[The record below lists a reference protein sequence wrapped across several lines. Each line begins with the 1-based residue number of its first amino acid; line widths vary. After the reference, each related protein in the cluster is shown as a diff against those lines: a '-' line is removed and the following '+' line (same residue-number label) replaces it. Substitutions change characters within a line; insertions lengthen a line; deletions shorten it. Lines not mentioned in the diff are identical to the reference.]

1 MDIGAG
7 IGVGF
12 SNPREEP
19 FFEYEQSQACENGS
33 DLTPIINNP
42 GGTFSASPAGLI
54 FLDTGTGTSSTGV
67 IDVSAST
74 VGTYTVTYSIGPT
87 TDTITIL
94 PADNSSFSYS
104 ASSFRQNA
112 SNPAPTITGL
122 IGGVFSAPSGII
134 FLDSGTNTNSSS
146 GIINLAASTVGGP
159 YTITYTTT
167 GNCPTSSTFNVTVL
181 VTLSI
186 TYSAA
191 AFCED
196 GGNTAAPTVIG
207 DPGSG
212 TFAATPAGLSINPP
226 DGVINTDTSI
236 PGDSNPYT
244 VTYTASTGETAT
256 TQVTIKNL
264 PIIVITPNPSLS
276 VCDGSSATLTASGG
290 ASYLWSTG
298 ATSAQITVNSSG
310 TYSVTGTGS
319 NGCQNTAS
327 AAFTVNPLP
336 TISISASSTSI
347 CAGDSVTL
355 TASGAGVGGSYAW
368 NDGQT
373 TAAITVTPGA
383 TITYSVLATDANG
396 CFNTASQ
403 QITVTPTDTAT
414 VQYAAAS
421 YCIMP
426 TVPGAQNV
434 NGYYPM
440 YTTASAANAYSNDGQ
455 SHSHYIGGAYYYM
468 PGASAAST
476 PGVVLFHP
484 PSNPYTPETDQ
495 PIVTGATGGTFSKH
509 AGSGTLNI
517 NSSTGVIDLQTSDA
531 GTYTV
536 RYTSAGTCPVTVDNT
551 ITVKPLDQTTFA
563 YSGTSFPKVG
573 TASVTSAP
581 GTSGGTYS
589 ATPGLSI
596 NPSTGEIDL
605 ANSAIGTYKIF
616 YQTAGSSTT
625 CANNGIIENF
635 GVTAAALTLL
645 DNNAA
650 MSFNGTDQY
659 IQATSSIVTGN
670 NSRSFSLWYKTSSSA
685 AQIPLSIGGPTDTT
699 SSSQFAYCLNRY
711 SSNTQAA
718 IFGKSNDTSAFTVPN
733 TSDGNWHHLV
743 VTYDQS
749 SLKVYIDG
757 NLEATPSL
765 PSSNYATSSGLTI
778 GSWSDNNRYFDG
790 SIDEVAVFNKALS
803 LSEVGLIYDATND
816 NPGKTGDLFTGGL
829 ASSLVYW
836 NRMGDS

>member
-1 MDIGAG
+1 MNIGAG

-33 DLTPIINNP
+33 DVTPIINNP
-42 GGTFSASPAGLI
+42 GGTFSASPAGLSI
-54 FLDTGTGTSSTGV
+54 NSSTGV

-122 IGGVFSAPSGII
+122 VGGVFSAPTGII
-134 FLDSGTNTNSSS
+134 FADSGTNTNSSS

-167 GNCPTSSTFNVTVL
+167 GNCPTSSTFDVTVL

-196 GGNTAAPTVIG
+196 GGNTAAPTVVG

-212 TFAATPAGLSINPP
+212 TFAATPAGLTINSSS
-226 DGVINTDTSI
+226 GVINTDTSI

-264 PIIVITPNPSLS
+264 PTIVITPNPSLS

-290 ASYLWSTG
+290 VSYLWSTG

-355 TASGAGVGGSYAW
+355 TASGGTSYLWGG
-368 NDGQT
+368 GQT
-373 TAAITVTPGA
+373 ANPLTVTPGA
-383 TITYSVLATDANG
+383 TTTYSVTGTDVNG
-396 CFNTASQ
+396 CQNTATQ
-403 QITVTPTDTAT
+403 QITVTAVDTAT
-414 VQYAAAS
+414 VQYAASS

-455 SHSHYIGGAYYYM
+455 SHSHYIGGTYYYM
-468 PGASAAST
+468 PGASASST
-476 PGVVLFHP
+476 PGVVLFHGTYAT
-484 PSNPYTPETDQ
+484 STDQ
-495 PIVTGATGGTFSKH
+495 PTVTGATGGTFTKQS
-509 AGSGTLNI
+509 GSGTLSI

-573 TASVTSAP
+573 TASVTSLP

-596 NPSTGEIDL
+596 NSSTGEIDL
-605 ANSAIGTYKIF
+605 ANSTIGTYKIF

-659 IQATSSIVTGN
+659 IDLGTPAALNLTQNMSISAWINTNTIASGTRVIICDCNTPPSQSQFCLEINRTAGRISALANGTTVALTGSTTLSINTWYHVALTRSGSAGNWNYVIYLNGVVDGSVNTSSN
-670 NSRSFSLWYKTSSSA
+670 
-685 AQIPLSIGGPTDTT
+685 P
-699 SSSQFAYCLNRY
+699 SSQ
-711 SSNTQAA
+711 QGVA
-718 IFGKSNDTSAFTVPN
+718 IGRFGKD
-733 TSDGNWHHLV
+733 
-743 VTYDQS
+743 
-749 SLKVYIDG
+749 
-757 NLEATPSL
+757 
-765 PSSNYATSSGLTI
+765 SSG
-778 GSWSDNNRYFDG
+778 YFSG
-790 SIDEVAVFNKALS
+790 KIDEVAVFNKALS

>member
-1 MDIGAG
+1 MNIGAG

-19 FFEYEQSQACENGS
+19 AFEYQESQACKNGS
-33 DLTPIINNP
+33 DVTPIINNP
-42 GGTFSASPAGLI
+42 GGTFSSSPSGLSI
-54 FLDTGTGTSSTGV
+54 DANTGV

-74 VGTYTVTYSIGPT
+74 AGNYTVTYSIGPT
-87 TDTITIL
+87 EDTITIL
-94 PADNSSFSYS
+94 PADDSSFSYS
-104 ASSFRQNA
+104 SSSFRENA
-112 SNPAPTITGL
+112 SNPTPTITGL
-122 IGGVFSAPSGII
+122 VGGVFSAPTGIV
-134 FLDSGTNTNSSS
+134 FTDSSS
-146 GIINLAASTVGGP
+146 GVINLSASTIGGP

-167 GNCPTSSTFNVTVL
+167 GNCPTSSTFDLSIQVA
-181 VTLSI
+181 LSI

-196 GGNTAAPTVIG
+196 GGNTAAPTVVG

-212 TFAATPAGLSINPP
+212 TFAATPAGLTINSST
-226 DGVINTDTSI
+226 GVINTDTSV

-264 PIIVITPNPSLS
+264 PNIIITPNPSLS

-290 ASYLWSTG
+290 DSYLWSNSSTQ
-298 ATSAQITVNSSG
+298 AQITVSSSG

-327 AAFTVNPLP
+327 AVFTVNPLP

-355 TASGAGVGGSYAW
+355 TASGGTSYLWGG
-368 NDGQT
+368 GQT
-373 TAAITVTPGA
+373 VNPLTVTPG
-383 TITYSVLATDANG
+383 TTTTYSVTGTDANG
-396 CFNTASQ
+396 CQNTADQ
-403 QITVTPTDTAT
+403 QITVTAVDVAT
-414 VQYAAAS
+414 VQYAASS

-455 SHSHYIGGAYYYM
+455 SHSHYIGGTYYYM
-468 PGASAAST
+468 PGASAGST
-476 PGVVLFHP
+476 PGVVLFHGTYAT
-484 PSNPYTPETDQ
+484 STDE
-495 PIVTGATGGTFSKH
+495 PTVTGATGGTFTKQS
-509 AGSGTLNI
+509 GSGTLSI
-517 NSSTGVIDLQTSDA
+517 NSTTGVINLQASDA

-563 YSGTSFPKVG
+563 YSGTSFPKIG

-596 NPSTGEIDL
+596 NSSTGEIDL
-605 ANSAIGTYKIF
+605 ASSTIGTYKIF
-616 YQTAGSSTT
+616 YQTAGSGSS

-645 DNNAA
+645 DNNAT

-659 IQATSSIVTGN
+659 IDLGTPAALNLTQNMSISAWINTNTIASGTRVIICDCNTPPSQSQFCLEINRTAGRISALANGTNVALTGSTTLSINTWYHVALTRSGSTGN
-670 NSRSFSLWYKTSSSA
+670 WNYVIYLNGVVDGSA
-685 AQIPLSIGGPTDTT
+685 TT
-699 SSSQFAYCLNRY
+699 SNNPSPQ
-711 SSNTQAA
+711 QGVA
-718 IFGKSNDTSAFTVPN
+718 IGRFGKD
-733 TSDGNWHHLV
+733 
-743 VTYDQS
+743 
-749 SLKVYIDG
+749 
-757 NLEATPSL
+757 
-765 PSSNYATSSGLTI
+765 SSG
-778 GSWSDNNRYFDG
+778 YFSG
-790 SIDEVAVFNKALS
+790 KIDEVAVFNKVLS

>member
-1 MDIGAG
+1 MNIGAG

-12 SNPREEP
+12 SSPREEP
-19 FFEYEQSQACENGS
+19 FFQYEQSQACENGS
-33 DLTPIINNP
+33 DITPIINNP
-42 GGTFSASPAGLI
+42 GGTFSASPAGLSI
-54 FLDTGTGTSSTGV
+54 NSSTGV

-122 IGGVFSAPSGII
+122 VGGVFSAPTGII
-134 FLDSGTNTNSSS
+134 FADSGTNTNSSS

-167 GNCPTSSTFNVTVL
+167 GNCPTSSTFDVTVL

-196 GGNTAAPTVIG
+196 GGNTAAPTVVG

-212 TFAATPAGLSINPP
+212 TFAATPVGLTINSSN
-226 DGVINTDTSI
+226 GVINTDTSI

-264 PIIVITPNPSLS
+264 PNIVITPNPSLS

-290 ASYLWSTG
+290 VSYLWSTG
-298 ATSAQITVNSSG
+298 ATTAQITVNSSA

-355 TASGAGVGGSYAW
+355 TASGGTSYLWGG
-368 NDGQT
+368 GQT
-373 TAAITVTPGA
+373 TNPLTVTPGA
-383 TITYSVLATDANG
+383 TTTYSVTGTDANG
-396 CFNTASQ
+396 CQNTADQ
-403 QITVTPTDTAT
+403 QITVTAVDVAT
-414 VQYAAAS
+414 VQYAASS

-440 YTTASAANAYSNDGQ
+440 YTTAAAANAYSNDGQ
-455 SHSHYIGGAYYYM
+455 SHSHYIGGTYYYM

-476 PGVVLFHP
+476 PGVVLFHGTYAT
-484 PSNPYTPETDQ
+484 STDE
-495 PIVTGATGGTFSKH
+495 PTVTGATGGVFSKH
-509 AGSGTLNI
+509 AGSGTLSI
-517 NSSTGVIDLQTSDA
+517 NSTTGVIDLQASDA

-536 RYTSAGTCPVTVDNT
+536 RYTSPGTCPVTVDNT
-551 ITVKPLDQTTFA
+551 ITIKPLDQTTFA

-596 NPSTGEIDL
+596 NSSTGEIDL
-605 ANSAIGTYKIF
+605 ANSTIGTYKIF

-645 DNNAA
+645 DNNEA

-659 IQATSSIVTGN
+659 IRATSSIVTGN

-699 SSSQFAYCLNRY
+699 SNSQFAYCLNRY

-778 GSWSDNNRYFDG
+778 GSWSDNNRYFNG

-803 LSEVGLIYDATND
+803 LSEVRLIYDATNE
-816 NPGKTGDLFTGGL
+816 NPGKAGDLFTGGL
-829 ASSLVYW
+829 GSSLVYW

>member
-1 MDIGAG
+1 MNIGAG

-19 FFEYEQSQACENGS
+19 AFEYQESQACKNGS
-33 DLTPIINNP
+33 DVTPVINNP
-42 GGTFSASPAGLI
+42 GGTFSSSPSGLSI
-54 FLDTGTGTSSTGV
+54 DANTGV

-74 VGTYTVTYSIGPT
+74 AGNYTVTYSIGPT
-87 TDTITIL
+87 EDTITIL
-94 PADNSSFSYS
+94 PADDSSFSYS

-122 IGGVFSAPSGII
+122 VGGVFSAPTGIVFSGSGGII
-134 FLDSGTNTNSSS
+134 D
-146 GIINLAASTVGGP
+146 LAASTVGGP

-167 GNCPTSSTFNVTVL
+167 GNCPTSSTFDVTVQ

-191 AFCED
+191 SFCED
-196 GGNTAAPTVIG
+196 GGNTAAPTVVG

-212 TFAATPAGLSINPP
+212 TFAATPAGLTINSTT
-226 DGVINTDTSI
+226 GVINTDTST
-236 PGDSNPYT
+236 PDDNTPYT

-256 TQVTIKNL
+256 TSVTVKAL
-264 PIIVITPNPSLS
+264 PTIVITSNPSLS
-276 VCDGSSATLTASGG
+276 ICDGSSATLTASG
-290 ASYLWSTG
+290 ADSYLWST
-298 ATSAQITVNSSG
+298 TETTPQITVSSSG

-319 NGCQNTAS
+319 NGCENTAS
-327 AAFTVNPLP
+327 AALTVNPLP

-355 TASGAGVGGSYAW
+355 TASGAGAGGSYSW
-368 NDGQT
+368 SDGQT

-383 TITYSVLATDANG
+383 TITYNVTGTDANG
-396 CFNTASQ
+396 CQNTADQ
-403 QITVTPTDTAT
+403 QITVTAVDVAT
-414 VQYAAAS
+414 VQYAASS

-440 YTTASAANAYSNDGQ
+440 FTSQTDANSYSNDGQ
-455 SHSHYIGGAYYYM
+455 SHLHNIAGTNYYM
-468 PGASAAST
+468 PGQYAYST

-484 PSNPYTPETDQ
+484 PSNTYSPETDQ
-495 PIVTGATGGTFSKH
+495 PTVTGATGGVFSKH
-509 AGSGTLNI
+509 AGSGTLTI
-517 NSSTGVIDLQTSDA
+517 DSSTGVINLQASDA

-536 RYTSAGTCPVTVDNT
+536 RYTSAGTCPVNVDNT

-573 TASVTSAP
+573 TASVTSTP

-596 NPSTGEIDL
+596 NSSTGEIDL
-605 ANSAIGTYKIF
+605 SNSTIGTYKIF

-650 MSFNGTDQY
+650 ISFNGTDQY
-659 IQATSSIVTGN
+659 IQLSSEVNYGTTN
-670 NSRSFSLWYKTSSSA
+670 TLSFW
-685 AQIPLSIGGPTDTT
+685 I
-699 SSSQFAYCLNRY
+699 N
-711 SSNTQAA
+711 SSNTVTKD
-718 IFGKSNDTSAFTVPN
+718 IFGANNSQGYLLKALNATDTVS
-733 TSDGNWHHLV
+733 
-743 VTYDQS
+743 YR
-749 SLKVYIDG
+749 
-757 NLEATPSL
+757 
-765 PSSNYATSSGLTI
+765 TSSGARTFDLSGLSSNPMKDGAWHHIAFTRNSSNLIQLYVDGSPVGSAQSLSGNTLFEVI
-778 GSWSDNNRYFDG
+778 GANYAKSVFFDG
-790 SIDEVAVFNKALS
+790 KLDEVAIFNKALS

-816 NPGKTGDLFTGGL
+816 NPGKAGDLFTGGL
-829 ASSLVYW
+829 DTSLVYW

>member
-1 MDIGAG
+1 MNIGAG
-7 IGVGF
+7 IGIGF
-12 SNPREEP
+12 SGPREELS
-19 FFEYEQSQACENGS
+19 FEYEQSQACQNGS
-33 DLTPIINNP
+33 DVTPIINNP
-42 GGTFSASPAGLI
+42 GGTFSATPAGLS
-54 FLDTGTGTSSTGV
+54 LNSTTGV

-87 TDTITIL
+87 EDTITIL
-94 PADNSSFSYS
+94 PADDASFSYS

-122 IGGVFSAPSGII
+122 VGGVFSGPTGII
-134 FLDSGTNTNSSS
+134 FADSGTNTNSSS

-167 GNCPTSSTFNVTVL
+167 GNCPTSSTFDVTVL

-212 TFAATPAGLSINPP
+212 TFAATPAGLTINSTT
-226 DGVINTDTSI
+226 GVINTDTST
-236 PGDSNPYT
+236 PDENTPYT

-264 PIIVITPNPSLS
+264 PTIVITPNPSLS

-290 ASYLWSTG
+290 VSYLWSTG
-298 ATSAQITVNSSG
+298 ETLAQITVNSSG

-355 TASGAGVGGSYAW
+355 TASGAGAGGSYLW
-368 NDGQT
+368 GGGQT
-373 TAAITVTPGA
+373 ANPLIVTPG
-383 TITYSVLATDANG
+383 TTTTYTVTGTDANG
-396 CFNTASQ
+396 CQNTASQ
-403 QITVTPTDTAT
+403 QITVTAVDVAT
-414 VQYAAAS
+414 VQYAASS

-434 NGYYPM
+434 NGYYPL

-455 SHSHYIGGAYYYM
+455 SHSHYLNAQTYYM
-468 PGASAAST
+468 PGASAGST
-476 PGVVLFHP
+476 PGVVLFHGNYET
-484 PSNPYTPETDQ
+484 STDQ
-495 PIVTGATGGTFSKH
+495 PTVTGATGGTFSKH
-509 AGSGTLNI
+509 AGSGTLTI
-517 NSSTGVIDLQTSDA
+517 DSLTGVIDLQTSDA

-536 RYTSAGTCPVTVDNT
+536 RYTSPGTCPVNVDNT

-573 TASVTSAP
+573 TASVTSLP

-596 NPSTGEIDL
+596 DSSTGEIDL
-605 ANSAIGTYKIF
+605 ANSTIGTYKIF
-616 YQTAGSSTT
+616 YQTAGSSTS

-659 IQATSSIVTGN
+659 INAGNDSSLAISGDFTISLWVNQTTTTAFSYLLDKGGAGSSIN
-670 NSRSFSLWYKTSSSA
+670 YR
-685 AQIPLSIGGPTDTT
+685 GGI
-699 SSSQFAYCLNRY
+699 N
-711 SSNTQAA
+711 SSNQIYFQINGNSLTSTGT
-718 IFGKSNDTSAFTVPN
+718 ITNGTWSHIVLVKSGTSMN
-733 TSDGNWHHLV
+733 I
-743 VTYDQS
+743 
-749 SLKVYIDG
+749 YIDNNAETPATAPATAYTG
-757 NLEATPSL
+757 TENLEIGRQTGGA
-765 PSSNYATSSGLTI
+765 NYLNGKL
-778 GSWSDNNRYFDG
+778 
-790 SIDEVAVFNKALS
+790 DEVAIFNKALS
-803 LSEVGLIYDATND
+803 LLEVGLIYDATND

>member
-1 MDIGAG
+1 MNIGAG
-7 IGVGF
+7 VGVGF

-19 FFEYEQSQACENGS
+19 FFEYQESQACQNGS
-33 DLTPIINNP
+33 DVTPIINNP
-42 GGTFSASPAGLI
+42 GGTFSSSPAGLSI
-54 FLDTGTGTSSTGV
+54 NSSTGV

-94 PADNSSFSYS
+94 PADDSSFSYS
-104 ASSFRQNA
+104 SSSFRENA

-122 IGGVFSAPSGII
+122 VGGVFSAPSEII
-134 FLDSGTNTNSSS
+134 FADSGTNTNSSS
-146 GIINLAASTVGGP
+146 GIINLSASTVGGP

-167 GNCPTSSTFNVTVL
+167 GNCPTSSTFDLSIQVA
-181 VTLSI
+181 LSI

-196 GGNTAAPTVIG
+196 GGNTAAPTVVG

-212 TFAATPAGLSINPP
+212 SFASSPAGLTINSSN
-226 DGVINTDTSI
+226 GVINTDTST

-244 VTYTASTGETAT
+244 ITYTASTGETAT
-256 TQVTIKNL
+256 AQVTIKNL
-264 PIIVITPNPSLS
+264 PNIIITPNPSLS

-290 ASYLWSTG
+290 VSYLWSNSSTQ
-298 ATSAQITVNSSG
+298 AQITVSSSG

-355 TASGAGVGGSYAW
+355 TASGGTSYLWGG
-368 NDGQT
+368 GQT
-373 TAAITVTPGA
+373 ANPLTVTPGA
-383 TITYSVLATDANG
+383 TTTFSVTGTDSNG
-396 CFNTASQ
+396 CQNTADQ
-403 QITVTPTDTAT
+403 QITVTAVDTAT

-455 SHSHYIGGAYYYM
+455 SHSHYIGGTYYYM
-468 PGASAAST
+468 PGASAGST

-484 PSNPYTPETDQ
+484 PSNPYTPETDE
-495 PIVTGATGGTFSKH
+495 PTVTGATGGVFSKH
-509 AGSGTLNI
+509 AGSGTLSI
-517 NSSTGVIDLQTSDA
+517 NSTTGVINLQASDA

-596 NPSTGEIDL
+596 NSSTGEIDL
-605 ANSAIGTYKIF
+605 ANSTIGTYKIF
-616 YQTAGSSTT
+616 YQTTGSSTT

-659 IQATSSIVTGN
+659 IRATSSIVTGN

-699 SSSQFAYCLNRY
+699 SSSQFAYCLNREDN
-711 SSNTQAA
+711 SEKAA

-749 SLKVYIDG
+749 ALKVYIDG

-778 GSWSDNNRYFDG
+778 GSWSDNNRYFNG

-816 NPGKTGDLFTGGL
+816 NPGKAGDLFTGGL
-829 ASSLVYW
+829 GSSLVYW